1 MNEDSFKKIIHD
13 IRNMKELTNNQIS
26 IIKSLSNTQKDQ
38 IILTYNDVFK
48 SILELLDISLKNEEK
63 IFK

>member
-1 MNEDSFKKIIHD
+1 MNEEALEKIIHE

-26 IIKSLSNTQKDQ
+26 IIKSLSNSQKDQ
-38 IILTYNDVFK
+38 IIFTYNDVFK